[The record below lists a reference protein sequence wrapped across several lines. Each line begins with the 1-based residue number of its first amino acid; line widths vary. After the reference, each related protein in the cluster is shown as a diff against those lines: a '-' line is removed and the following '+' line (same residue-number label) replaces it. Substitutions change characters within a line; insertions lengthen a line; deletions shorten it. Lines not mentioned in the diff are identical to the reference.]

1 MPKNTKQLEDDVLAF
16 LDDIGASQDEFKRAT
31 SGYQGIEYFLILSA
45 TNFILK
51 VQDNLN
57 KQGKVDTGNLINELE
72 QTAVTTNGNNLSITI
87 GYPAQSDAAN
97 IVTGK
102 QIGRAHV

>member
-16 LDDIGASQDEFKRAT
+16 LDDIGANQDEFKRAT

-57 KQGKVDTGNLINELE
+57 KQGKVDTGALSEELE
-72 QTAVTTNGNNLSITI
+72 QAAVVTDGNNLS
-87 GYPAQSDAAN
+87 
-97 IVTGK
+97 
-102 QIGRAHV
+102 